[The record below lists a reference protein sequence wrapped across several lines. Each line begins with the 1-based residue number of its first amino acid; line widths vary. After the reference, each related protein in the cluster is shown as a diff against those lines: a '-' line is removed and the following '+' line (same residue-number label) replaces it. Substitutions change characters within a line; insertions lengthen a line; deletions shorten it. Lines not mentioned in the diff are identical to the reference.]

1 MSSLSR
7 IDATLV
13 VAAKAGD
20 AAALDRLLAVSQP
33 DLMRFARRTCANAED
48 AEVAVQAALWQLHRR
63 IGTVRVIA
71 AFASWLFRIVERE
84 CRRLL
89 GLQRRTVP
97 LENAEP
103 SALRVEPVPSD
114 LRRDFGTMIAAL
126 PDLYREVL
134 IQRDIEELTA
144 PEAAAQL
151 GISVEAVK
159 SRLHRARGMLREK
172 LLGSGYWS
180 S

>member
-1 MSSLSR
+1 VHWPDGGSR
-7 IDATLV
+7 ERPRPHRRW
-13 VAAKAGD
+13 AGGGSEGRRCGG
-20 AAALDRLLAVSQP
+20 ARP
-33 DLMRFARRTCANAED
+33 PARRLAARPD
-48 AEVAVQAALWQLHRR
+48 ALCPPH
-63 IGTVRVIA
+63 RVIA

-97 LENAEP
+97 LENADP
-103 SALRVEPVPSD
+103 SALRIEPVPSD
-114 LRRDFGTMIAAL
+114 LRRDLGAMIAAL

-134 IQRDIEELTA
+134 ILRDIEELTA

-151 GISVEAVK
+151 DISVEAVK